1 MGSPGDKKLWM
12 EVGMTLLWGLVSA
25 LVAHAFAATQ
35 SGGLCA
41 HCVGCGDAGGA
52 HHPEIRGKIVGGGGE
67 RGADADSEKVVPLW
81 V

>member
-1 MGSPGDKKLWM
+1 MVKLDYIIKKAMGGPGDKKLWV

-41 HCVGCGDAGGA
+41 TLCW
-52 HHPEIRGKIVGGGGE
+52 
-67 RGADADSEKVVPLW
+67 LW
-81 V
+81 